1 MAKAIA
7 SRSCRDFFRVNG
19 GLHEAICGFCA
30 SVDALFTPVHFV
42 CPCELVP
49 AHPIARKSL
58 SQSVHQV
65 DALTVRC

>member
-19 GLHEAICGFCA
+19 GLHEAICGFGA
-30 SVDALFTPVHFV
+30 SVDALLTPAHFV

-49 AHPIARKSL
+49 AHLLHASRFPN
-58 SQSVHQV
+58 QSIK
-65 DALTVRC
+65 LML